1 LCSTVKLR
9 IAGAKSSRG
18 QGDPGT
24 GEQMDEDED
33 GPSTGRQRSFSFA
46 EEKWLVARQGEP
58 A

>member
-1 LCSTVKLR
+1 MKLR